1 MPRGI
6 SKEPATGS
14 GTVRHQDVRARRKH
28 VPEVPTETM
37 TSPASGPATRAADAL
52 SPAPAPKIIEPY
64 CPGLSAGRGLGNP
77 HDAAQ
82 RALKQVEPVF
92 IGDGRPVARPTRV
105 AAIGCER
112 LDRQA
117 VVVLRTEESPGEA
130 SHAEDRQP
138 PCDGDILE
146 FVLGEHRSF
155 ADGE

>member
-6 SKEPATGS
+6 SKACDGS
-14 GTVRHQDVRARRKH
+14 GTVRHQDVRARESSAGGPHRDDDVASLWTCDKGGRR
-28 VPEVPTETM
+28 VV
-37 TSPASGPATRAADAL
+37 TSPGSENNRAVLPRAL
-52 SPAPAPKIIEPY
+52 CRPEDS
-64 CPGLSAGRGLGNP
+64 GNP

-117 VVVLRTEESPGEA
+117 VVVLRTEESPGEPVMRKTDSRRA
-130 SHAEDRQP
+130 T
-138 PCDGDILE
+138 GILE
-146 FVLGEHRSF
+146 FVLGEPSKFR
-155 ADGE
+155 DGE